1 MDDILVVESACKS
14 FGALRAVESVS
25 LSVSRG
31 EIFGVAGPNGSGKS
45 TLFNVITSIPYGADA
60 GRILFEG
67 RAIQGRRPHDICRA
81 GIART
86 FQRETAFDTL
96 SARDNVRL
104 GAVYGTQNMDEST
117 RSKRIHEVLA
127 YVGIPQVESERP
139 AAELSVFDKKRLM
152 LASALATGPKLLLM
166 DEPASG
172 LTGPEIDETI
182 ELIRRVNADGVTV
195 LVIEHVLPLLLTV
208 SHKLMVLNQG
218 EKLAIGTP
226 DEVVRNPLVVEAYL
240 GSRKQ

>member
-1 MDDILVVESACKS
+1 
-14 FGALRAVESVS
+14 
-25 LSVSRG
+25 
-31 EIFGVAGPNGSGKS
+31 
-45 TLFNVITSIPYGADA
+45 
-60 GRILFEG
+60 
-67 RAIQGRRPHDICRA
+67 
-81 GIART
+81 
-86 FQRETAFDTL
+86 
-96 SARDNVRL
+96 
-104 GAVYGTQNMDEST
+104 
-117 RSKRIHEVLA
+117 
-127 YVGIPQVESERP
+127 
-139 AAELSVFDKKRLM
+139 M
-152 LASALATGPKLLLM
+152 LASALATAPKLLLM

-218 EKLAIGTP
+218 EKLALGTP

>member
-1 MDDILVVESACKS
+1 
-14 FGALRAVESVS
+14 
-25 LSVSRG
+25 
-31 EIFGVAGPNGSGKS
+31 
-45 TLFNVITSIPYGADA
+45 
-60 GRILFEG
+60 
-67 RAIQGRRPHDICRA
+67 
-81 GIART
+81 
-86 FQRETAFDTL
+86 
-96 SARDNVRL
+96 
-104 GAVYGTQNMDEST
+104 
-117 RSKRIHEVLA
+117 
-127 YVGIPQVESERP
+127 
-139 AAELSVFDKKRLM
+139 M
-152 LASALATGPKLLLM
+152 LASALATAPKLLLM

-218 EKLAIGTP
+218 EKLAFGTP